1 MKTIFKPMSNSPIPV
16 SQDMK
21 PKISPGKAQAKFAD
35 SLKSAMN
42 EVNKA
47 QIASDKKTDDLING
61 KVDDLHEVMITAQ
74 KASITLDTTVQI
86 QRKAI
91 DAYNEIMRMQV

>member
-1 MKTIFKPMSNSPIPV
+1 MKTIMNPVPNSIIPV
-16 SQDMK
+16 SQEVK
-21 PKISPGKAQAKFAD
+21 PKISPGKAQANFAD

-42 EVNKA
+42 DVNKA
-47 QIASDKKTDDLING
+47 QIASDRKTEELVNG
-61 KVDDLHEVMITAQ
+61 KVDDLHDVMITAQ